1 MGLKEERMEKDSPLD
16 GLKIAFIGKL
26 SGATRKEAMQ
36 IVREQGGCPL
46 ERVTED
52 ADMIVIGADILPSV
66 VDQTAL
72 PSPIR
77 ERVQNALCELIS
89 ETELW
94 HRLGLVENE
103 QNIRQLYTP
112 AMLADLLSVS
122 VREIRRWRKLG
133 LIVPVKEI
141 HRLPYFD
148 FQEVINARR
157 LAELLAQGTSPQQ
170 IEQQLVELAK
180 LYPDAE
186 RPLTQLS
193 LLVEGKQVLMRGEGK
208 LIEPRGQ
215 LRIDFEALDHSS
227 ERSSEIE
234 AESNERL
241 ISFKYPGALGSEIEG
256 GSIYYDRGLLLEEAA
271 RLEEQGA
278 LEDAIACYRLVLAHD
293 GPAPDLCFQ
302 LAELLYRLGD
312 ISAACERYFMAVEL
326 DSHFVEARANLGCVL
341 AELGQNELAVAVFKG
356 ALALHADYS
365 DVHHHLAQVLDDM
378 GLIDEARGHWEHFLR
393 LMPNSPWAQEARNRL
408 DAQVTQ

>member
-1 MGLKEERMEKDSPLD
+1 MEMNSPLQ

-26 SGATRKEAMQ
+26 GGTTRKEAMQ
-36 IVREQGGCPL
+36 IVREHGGLPL
-46 ERVTED
+46 ERANEE
-52 ADMIVIGADILPSV
+52 ADIVVIGADMLPSV
-66 VDQTAL
+66 SDETIL
-72 PSPIR
+72 PELTR
-77 ERVQNALCELIS
+77 QRVQSSLCELIS

-94 HRLGLVENE
+94 HRLGLVEHE

-193 LLVEGKQVLMRGEGK
+193 LLVEGKQVLMRGDGK
-208 LIEPRGQ
+208 LVEPRGQ
-215 LRIDFEALDHSS
+215 LRIDFEALDQASDERIES
-227 ERSSEIE
+227 E
-234 AESNERL
+234 ADLDLQDRL
-241 ISFKYPGALGSEIEG
+241 IAFKYPSLSASANDV
-256 GSIYYDRGLLLEEAA
+256 SAFHYDRASLLDEAA
-271 RLEEQGA
+271 TLEEQGE
-278 LEDAIACYRLVLAHD
+278 LDDAIACYRLVLAHD
-293 GPAPDLCFQ
+293 GPSADLCFQ
-302 LAELLYRLGD
+302 MAELLYRVGNV
-312 ISAACERYFMAVEL
+312 SAACERYFMAVEL
-326 DSHFVEARANLGCVL
+326 DSHYVEARANLGCVL
-341 AELGQNELAVAVFKG
+341 NELGQNELAIAVFKG
-356 ALALHADYS
+356 ALELHSEYS
-365 DVHHHLAQVLDDM
+365 DVHHHLAQVLDDL
-378 GLIDEARGHWEHFLR
+378 GRYDEAREHWQHFLR
-393 LMPNSPWAQEARNRL
+393 LTPNSPWAQEAKNRL
-408 DAQVTQ
+408 EAQSNH

>member
-1 MGLKEERMEKDSPLD
+1 MEMKSPLL

-26 SGATRKEAMQ
+26 GGTNRKEAMQ
-36 IVREQGGCPL
+36 IVREHGGLPL
-46 ERVTED
+46 ERASED
-52 ADMIVIGADILPSV
+52 ADVVVIGADLLPSV
-66 VDQTAL
+66 SDERIL
-72 PSPIR
+72 PELIR
-77 ERVQNALCELIS
+77 QRVQNSLCELIS

-94 HRLGLVENE
+94 HRLGLVEHE

-208 LIEPRGQ
+208 LVEPRGQ
-215 LRIDFEALDHSS
+215 LRIDFEALDQAGEEVTLESDLESS
-227 ERSSEIE
+227 D
-234 AESNERL
+234 RL
-241 ISFKYPGALGSEIEG
+241 IAFKYPGWNAGASDGS
-256 GSIYYDRGLLLEEAA
+256 SFHFDRSALLEEAA
-271 RLEEQGA
+271 TLEEQGE
-278 LEDAIACYRLVLAHD
+278 LDDAIACYRLVLAHD
-293 GPAPDLCFQ
+293 GPSAELCFQ
-302 LAELLYRLGD
+302 IAELLYRVGNV
-312 ISAACERYFMAVEL
+312 SGACERYFMAVEL
-326 DSHFVEARANLGCVL
+326 DSHYVEARANLGCVL
-341 AELGQNELAVAVFKG
+341 NELGQNELAVAVFKG
-356 ALALHADYS
+356 ALELHSEYS
-365 DVHHHLAQVLDDM
+365 DVHHHLAQVLDDL
-378 GLIDEARGHWEHFLR
+378 GRHDEAREHWQHFLR
-393 LMPNSPWAQEARNRL
+393 LTPNSPWAQEAKNRL
-408 DAQVTQ
+408 EILPNQ

>member
-1 MGLKEERMEKDSPLD
+1 MEKDSPLQ

-26 SGATRKEAMQ
+26 GGATRKEATQ
-36 IVREQGGCPL
+36 IVREHGGIAL
-46 ERVTED
+46 ERATEE
-52 ADMIVIGADILPSV
+52 ADVVVIGADLLPSV

-72 PSPIR
+72 PEAIR
-77 ERVQNALCELIS
+77 NRVQNSLCELIS

-94 HRLGLVENE
+94 HRLGLVEHE

-208 LIEPRGQ
+208 LLEPRGQ
-215 LRIDFEALDHSS
+215 LRIDFEALDQTLDSPLSS
-227 ERSSEIE
+227 DVDG
-234 AESNERL
+234 ESFERL
-241 ISFKYPGALGSEIEG
+241 ISFKYPSPG
-256 GSIYYDRGLLLEEAA
+256 GTPNEAIGFAFDRSLLLDEAA
-271 RLEEQGA
+271 RLEEQGELDNA
-278 LEDAIACYRLVLAHD
+278 VACYRLVLAHD
-293 GPAPDLCFQ
+293 GPTAELCFQ
-302 LAELLYRLGD
+302 LAELLYRLGEV
-312 ISAACERYFMAVEL
+312 SAACERYFMAVEL

-356 ALALHADYS
+356 ALALHSDYA
-365 DVHHHLAQVLDDM
+365 DVHHHLAQVLDDL
-378 GLIDEARGHWEHFLR
+378 GAHEEATEHWRHFLQ
-393 LMPNSPWAQEARNRL
+393 LTPNSPWAQEARNRL
-408 DAQVTQ
+408 DVHSPT

>member
-1 MGLKEERMEKDSPLD
+1 MEKGSPLQ
-16 GLKIAFIGKL
+16 GLKIAFVGKL
-26 SGATRKEAMQ
+26 GGTSRKDAMR
-36 IVREQGGCPL
+36 IVREHGAIPF
-46 ERVTED
+46 ERPNDEIDLVV
-52 ADMIVIGADILPSV
+52 MGADSLPSLVEQTILPE
-66 VDQTAL
+66 
-72 PSPIR
+72 PIR
-77 ERVQNALCELIS
+77 QRVQASQCELIS

-94 HRLGLVENE
+94 HRLGMVEHE

-112 AMLADLLSVS
+112 AMLADLLAVS

-193 LLVEGKQVLMRGEGK
+193 LLVEGKQVLMRGAGK
-208 LIEPRGQ
+208 LLEPRGQ
-215 LRIDFEALDHSS
+215 LRIDFDALDLPNDGDMSHELDS
-227 ERSSEIE
+227 ESRD
-234 AESNERL
+234 RL
-241 ISFKYPGALGSEIEG
+241 VSFKYPSPFGATSED
-256 GSIYYDRGLLLEEAA
+256 STFQFDRAALLEEAT
-271 RLEEQGA
+271 RLEEQNE
-278 LEDAIACYRLVLAHD
+278 LEDAVACYRLILAHD
-293 GPAPDLCFQ
+293 GPSAEICFQ
-302 LAELLYRLGD
+302 LAELLYRLGEV
-312 ISAACERYFMAVEL
+312 AAARERYFTAVEL

-356 ALALHADYS
+356 ALALHSEYA
-365 DVHHHLAQVLDDM
+365 DVHHHLAQVLDDL
-378 GLIDEARGHWEHFLR
+378 GSHAEACEHWNQFLQ
-393 LMPNSPWAQEARNRL
+393 LTPNSPWAQEARKRL
-408 DAQVTQ
+408 DAQAPF